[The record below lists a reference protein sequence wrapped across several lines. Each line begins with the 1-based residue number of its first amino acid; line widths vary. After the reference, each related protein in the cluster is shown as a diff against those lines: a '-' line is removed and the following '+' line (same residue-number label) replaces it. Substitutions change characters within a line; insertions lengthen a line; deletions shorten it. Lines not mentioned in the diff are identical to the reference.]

1 MPSIFTSLTAVER
14 LAAHASALPADFGRA
29 LGEDLEYGRFGA
41 ALAELPQFGGWSLGL
56 NQLVVFPKRD
66 RFSTLFREHAPVS
79 FGLKAAELVANGA
92 LVGTEAGLAFVA
104 GWFTQVC
111 VARALDPLERALAMR
126 HHGVDES
133 VAAARL
139 RIEWVQS
146 LFLMQELHGNEL
158 LGSPVVRS
166 KLQLRKAASPKG
178 IGRGFYELIRVASQE
193 ALGEAPSKAS
203 VDGWMRGLYVF
214 SLAVGTPAGR
224 LKALREAT
232 RQELR
237 ELYRSPG
244 IDVWPAVESGLQ
256 TTRAVLALLSS
267 MIRRGNFSTRAR
279 ARVFALVPEGG
290 EEITD
295 SESINA
301 RLKEGNGHAPS
312 AQ

>member
-14 LAAHASALPADFGRA
+14 LAAHASALPPDFGRA

-41 ALAELPQFGGWSLGL
+41 ALAELPQFGGWAMGL
-56 NQLVVFPKRD
+56 NQLVVFPKRT
-66 RFSTLFREHAPVS
+66 RFSTLFREVAPVA

-111 VARALDPLERALAMR
+111 VARALDPLERALSMR

-133 VAAARL
+133 VESARL

-158 LGSPVVRS
+158 LGSPLIRS
-166 KLQLRKAASPKG
+166 KLQLRKANTPKG
-178 IGRGFYELIRVASQE
+178 IGRGLYELIRVASQE
-193 ALGEAPSKAS
+193 ALEEAPSKS
-203 VDGWMRGLYVF
+203 TVDGWMRGLFVF

-224 LKALREAT
+224 IKALREAS
-232 RQELR
+232 RPELR
-237 ELYRSPG
+237 ELYRSSG
-244 IDVWPAVESGLQ
+244 VDVWPAVESGLHK
-256 TTRAVLALLSS
+256 TREVLAALSS
-267 MIRRGNFSTRAR
+267 MIRRGNFSSRAK
-279 ARVFALVPEGG
+279 ARVLALAADK

-295 SESINA
+295 PRGNEVSDGNA
-301 RLKEGNGHAPS
+301 R
-312 AQ
+312 